1 VSLFVTTDQ
10 LCTADFTQKVFI
22 LPYTTFNAFPY
33 YEDFEGGTGGWVSS
47 ADLTKANI
55 DTSWVWGTPT
65 GSIIN
70 SASSGT
76 KAWWTGRN
84 NGSYFDNETS
94 WIDGPCFDFSQLERP
109 MISFD
114 MWTATDDGLDGA
126 VLQYSTDGGFTWIVV
141 GNLNS
146 QGGFNWYNAGSISSK
161 PGNQQFGLGWTG
173 VETGWTRVSH
183 DLDVL
188 KGVANVRF
196 RIAFGSNA
204 DNAPNQD
211 FDGFAFDNVWIG
223 DRARNVLVEHFTNIN
238 DGFHVAT
245 VDKVRDLQTA
255 RAAAGISDLIPIQY
269 HINVPDVDP
278 YNRDNPADPS
288 SRTIVYGVNQA
299 GWGIID
305 GNQYSGN
312 ILSATDI
319 DINKRALID
328 PQFDIAVT
336 ELSAVESDIS
346 IRTTITSRNDLVG
359 QQLVVHNAVV
369 EEEILNGSGTV
380 YYNVLRKL
388 MPDAAGTL
396 YTQDW
401 NTGGSATFDLTWP
414 IDVKISDAT
423 KLAVITFIQNR
434 ATREIY
440 QTIITQ
446 LGDKM
451 PPLIVGLEEDIKS
464 RLNQANIYPNPVDQY
479 LNVEIPNPGP
489 YNYTYKIVDQRGVTI
504 NQGDVELK
512 GNLFEMEVSEI
523 NNGIYFLVIGVENRP
538 FTYKKIAVM
547 HR

>member
-1 VSLFVTTDQ
+1 
-10 LCTADFTQKVFI
+10 
-22 LPYTTFNAFPY
+22 
-33 YEDFEGGTGGWVSS
+33 
-47 ADLTKANI
+47 
-55 DTSWVWGTPT
+55 
-65 GSIIN
+65 
-70 SASSGT
+70 
-76 KAWWTGRN
+76 
-84 NGSYFDNETS
+84 
-94 WIDGPCFDFSQLERP
+94 
-109 MISFD
+109 
-114 MWTATDDGLDGA
+114 
-126 VLQYSTDGGFTWIVV
+126 
-141 GNLNS
+141 
-146 QGGFNWYNAGSISSK
+146 
-161 PGNQQFGLGWTG
+161 
-173 VETGWTRVSH
+173 
-183 DLDVL
+183 
-188 KGVANVRF
+188 
-196 RIAFGSNA
+196 
-204 DNAPNQD
+204 
-211 FDGFAFDNVWIG
+211 
-223 DRARNVLVEHFTNIN
+223 
-238 DGFHVAT
+238 
-245 VDKVRDLQTA
+245 
-255 RAAAGISDLIPIQY
+255 
-269 HINVPDVDP
+269 
-278 YNRDNPADPS
+278 
-288 SRTIVYGVNQA
+288 
-299 GWGIID
+299 
-305 GNQYSGN
+305 
-312 ILSATDI
+312 
-319 DINKRALID
+319 
-328 PQFDIAVT
+328 
-336 ELSAVESDIS
+336 
-346 IRTTITSRNDLVG
+346 
-359 QQLVVHNAVV
+359 V